1 MKIGVL
7 GLGFMGSTHI
17 RAWMKTPGADLA
29 AVMDQDAKRLSG
41 DLSGVVGNIGSGG
54 ERLDF
59 SAVRKYST
67 PEELL
72 GDAEVEAVD
81 ICLPT
86 NLHAPLAVAA
96 LGAGKHVLVEKPM
109 ALVGAEA
116 DRMVEAAEQSGC
128 VLMTA
133 HVLRF
138 HPAYQALFKLLD
150 SGTLGPVRYALFR
163 RRCAAPTWG
172 PWEFDAAQSGG
183 GVFDLLIH
191 DVDICLRA
199 FGNPEALTA
208 TGFENMRGGVD
219 TITAH
224 LDYGNGSDVIVTGG
238 WHHIGDYPFSMEYTV
253 VCDGGTVEFSSDGR
267 PATVYRSGHTHERI
281 EGTETDWYQ
290 AEIEYFLKCCLGNR
304 APKDCLPQD
313 SASSVKLARALLS
326 ARGEKPGAK
335 VTLL

>member
-1 MKIGVL
+1 
-7 GLGFMGSTHI
+7 
-17 RAWMKTPGADLA
+17 
-29 AVMDQDAKRLSG
+29 
-41 DLSGVVGNIGSGG
+41 
-54 ERLDF
+54 
-59 SAVRKYST
+59 VRKYST
-67 PEELL
+67 PQELL
-72 GDAEVEAVD
+72 RDGELETVD

-109 ALVGAEA
+109 ALDGAEA

-150 SGTLGPVRYALFR
+150 SGTLGPIRYAVFR

-172 PWEFDAAQSGG
+172 PWEFDSAQSGG

-199 FGNPEALTA
+199 FGKPFSLAA
-208 TGFENMRGGVD
+208 TGYENMRGGVD

-224 LDYGNGSDVIVTGG
+224 LDYGNSADVIVTGG
-238 WHHIGDYPFSMEYTV
+238 WHHIGEYPFSMEYTV
-253 VCDGGTVEFSSDGR
+253 VCDRGTVEFSSAGR
-267 PATVYRSGHTHERI
+267 PATLYRADGTHERV
-281 EGTETDWYQ
+281 EGPETDWYQ
-290 AEIEYFLKCCLGNR
+290 AEIEYFLKCCRRNV
-304 APKDCLPQD
+304 APADCLPQD
-313 SASSVKLARALLS
+313 SAASVKLARAMVS
-326 ARGEKPGAK
+326 ARTEAPGSQRG
-335 VTLL
+335 L